1 MKQHIMQLRIQHGTD
16 VPDQRHKALMFN
28 QRSERHIDE
37 HSTHCVQTQS
47 AKIREPED
55 PELFR
60 LVDVRLVEPY
70 HTPAKAVRVQ
80 NITQNQHAYDER
92 DERTQAEPQCISSDP
107 EAVHGVAPV
116 ICKSRNTHKPNDVHW
131 RDGNQTKNTIK
142 H

>member
-37 HSTHCVQTQS
+37 YSTHCGQTQS

-60 LVDVRLVEPY
+60 LVNVRLIESY

-80 NITQNQHAYDER
+80 DITQNQHAYNE
-92 DERTQAEPQCISSDP
+92 
-107 EAVHGVAPV
+107 
-116 ICKSRNTHKPNDVHW
+116 
-131 RDGNQTKNTIK
+131 
-142 H
+142 